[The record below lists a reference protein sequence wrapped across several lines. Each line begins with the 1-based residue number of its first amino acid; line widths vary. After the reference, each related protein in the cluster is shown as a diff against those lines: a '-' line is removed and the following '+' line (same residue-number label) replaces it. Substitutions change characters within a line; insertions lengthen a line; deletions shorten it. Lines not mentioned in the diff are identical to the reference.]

1 MAPQMRNPAPLGAGR
16 ASKAF
21 CVVAERSE
29 HSQIP
34 GVNQASIL
42 GIDIGSKGAI
52 ALLTPNGELLDAVEM
67 PCLHDG
73 PAGRRNF
80 NGPLLAEIIARAHA
94 SSAYVELVGARPGEG
109 AVGAFA
115 FGRSGGVVEGV
126 PAALGIRV
134 THISPA
140 SWKRAIGIPVGREGA
155 KDAALRSPPPM
166 AKQGGLVRTQMR
178 RWQSRSCSDRRRC
191 LVAGGR
197 PMSAPPALAH
207 ALDPLLFEE
216 IEQSADR
223 AASIWRSI
231 AEASFRGDVMTVA
244 VHLRQVRL
252 LTFHVHELVKQFG
265 SSSQEARAA

>member
-155 KDAALRSPPPM
+155 KDAARSE
-166 AKQGGLVRTQMR
+166 ALR
-178 RWQSRSCSDRRRC
+178 RWPNK
-191 LVAGGR
+191 A
-197 PMSAPPALAH
+197 ALFARKC
-207 ALDPLLFEE
+207 D
-216 IEQSADR
+216 DGK
-223 AASIWRSI
+223 
-231 AEASFRGDVMTVA
+231 AEAALIAVA
-244 VHLRQVRL
+244 ALSR
-252 LTFHVHELVKQFG
+252 
-265 SSSQEARAA
+265 EAAQ